1 MVVSNKEM
9 KVLLNG
15 KPSMQPKDW
24 SIKRNHK
31 HQLLHLR
38 MLLLSM
44 PLLLL
49 SMPLLLLGQLQMH
62 TTNNSSDTR
71 IITGKR
77 LRGSITALGRRL
89 RVPQIR
95 TASTHKA

>member
-31 HQLLHLR
+31 HQLLQHLR
-38 MLLLSM
+38 M
-44 PLLLL
+44 LLL

-71 IITGKR
+71 TITGKR

>member
-44 PLLLL
+44 PLQ
-49 SMPLLLLGQLQMH
+49 LLGQLQ
-62 TTNNSSDTR
+62 TYPPNNSSDTR